1 MGYPVGLGHA
11 QSEFRYVRPFV
22 HGSNLFIYIVYRL
35 YLLKTIYLRVV
46 SSLERWGMGKEG
58 GRGGSG
64 GSSPEE
70 KNLRGRNQI
79 TPKHRLHYCR

>member
-46 SSLERWGMGKEG
+46 SSLER
-58 GRGGSG
+58 
-64 GSSPEE
+64 
-70 KNLRGRNQI
+70 
-79 TPKHRLHYCR
+79 